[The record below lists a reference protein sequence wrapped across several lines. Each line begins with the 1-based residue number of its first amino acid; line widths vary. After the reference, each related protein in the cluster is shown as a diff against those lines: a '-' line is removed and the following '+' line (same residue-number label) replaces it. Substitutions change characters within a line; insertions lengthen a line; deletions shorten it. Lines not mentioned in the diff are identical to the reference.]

1 MKIKKSNSLHYSR
14 ALYKYPIIVG
24 FFAFT
29 QIFCRL
35 SSLPFLAT
43 PTPTLTAT
51 PPPTPTQTSNPTL
64 LPTFTPTITPTST
77 QTFTPTPLF
86 LVGSGTPL
94 PPALTIIDALSGPLV
109 SGITEYKTPPLVDF
123 KWHPTRFLLAAATTN
138 SIHLIDPSQ
147 PQNITIIALD
157 EGLSTFD
164 FSPDGRWLVS
174 GHRYGDRVES
184 FFGNVQIWVAPNY
197 PRLAYFGDYR
207 AVRQIQYLSDGKTIA
222 IAYSNIVDAE
232 NAVQFRDTITW
243 EIQSTIKTGNL
254 VSMRISPDGKTLI
267 TIPDRYSIKV
277 WDLEKKEV
285 RYTIPTSFSGAA
297 SCLAISPDSTLF
309 ATGHYDGLINLWDLE
324 KGERLRSMQASG
336 VVESL
341 AFNQNGQILASGSSY
356 HSTLIE
362 IWSVT
367 SGKKL
372 RDLEGHLR
380 GVNFLAFSPNNQLLA
395 SASYDGTIRLWGIRP

>member
-1 MKIKKSNSLHYSR
+1 MKEKKGNASR
-14 ALYKYPIIVG
+14 YGRYLVRFPLIVG
-24 FFAFT
+24 FFACS
-29 QIFCRL
+29 QIFCHF
-35 SSLPFLAT
+35 SSLSFLAT

-51 PPPTPTQTSNPTL
+51 PSPTATLTATPTL
-64 LPTFTPTITPTST
+64 LPTFTPTFTPTPT
-77 QTFTPTPLF
+77 PTLTPTPLF
-86 LVGSGTPL
+86 LVETGTPL
-94 PPALTIIDALSGPLV
+94 PPAFLIIDALNAALV

-123 KWHPTRFLLAAATTN
+123 KWHPNRFLLTAGTTN
-138 SIHLIDPSQ
+138 SVHLIDPFQ
-147 PQNITIIALD
+147 PQNVTIIALD

-184 FFGNVQIWVAPNY
+184 FFGNVQIWVAPDY
-197 PRLAYFGDYR
+197 PRVAYFGDYR
-207 AVRQIQYLSDGKTIA
+207 AVRQIQYIAAGNTLA
-222 IAYSNIVDAE
+222 IAYSTISESE
-232 NAVQFRDTITW
+232 NAVQFRDTNTW
-243 EIQSTIKTGNL
+243 EILSTIKTGNL

-277 WDLEKKEV
+277 WDLEKEEV
-285 RYTIPTSFSGAA
+285 RFAFPTSFSGAA

-309 ATGHYDGLINLWDLE
+309 ATGHYDGSIVLWDLE

-356 HSTLIE
+356 QSTLIE
-362 IWSVT
+362 IWSVA
-367 SGKKL
+367 SGEKL

-380 GVNFLAFSPNNQLLA
+380 GVNFLAFSANNQLLA